1 MILNTYSALREVVSC
16 ADQPLKNNFGGYKT
30 MKRSKVIS
38 LVSCIFMLILLAL
51 LVMFIVYDS
60 DYIHEPKLLLILE
73 IIILLFMDNYKYV
86 TSSDK
91 ADHSI
96 MKFDTCYNY
105 CYYCISRTE
114 SGGLAHI
121 LVIVN
126 IMRICEDGNLNR
138 YYIYHSIYIIKLN
151 EEIYYSNRY
160 IAVKFADAIRKPVNN
175 SYYISVFDMLR
186 KIVRKYRDYYKG
198 KK

>member
-1 MILNTYSALREVVSC
+1 MILNTYSALREVLSC
-16 ADQPLKNNFGGYKT
+16 ADQPLKNNFGGYKA

-38 LVSCIFMLILLAL
+38 LVSCIFMLILLAV
-51 LVMFIVYDS
+51 LVMFIVYDF

-91 ADHSI
+91 VDHSI
-96 MKFDTCYNY
+96 TKFDTCYNY

-114 SGGLAHI
+114 SRLVHI
-121 LVIVN
+121 LVIIN
-126 IMRICEDGNLNR
+126 IVWIGENGNLKR
-138 YYIYHSIYIIKLN
+138 YYIYHSICIVKLN

-160 IAVKFADAIRKPVNN
+160 IAVTFADAIRKPVDN
-175 SYYISVFDMLR
+175 SYYIGIFDMLR

-198 KK
+198 KN